1 VLSLNTYLFLL
12 LPIPTAK
19 RTKRTGVKAP
29 EEDQATGPDSNLA
42 PEDPDGNAPDED
54 SAHKHTDADSNYSN
68 SSDAGKVSGSDT
80 SVGSKDDESNED
92 EEDPGEEFDE
102 RELGDCGDL
111 ESINCHDETET
122 RTPILSLS
130 ESVSYETLF

>member
-1 VLSLNTYLFLL
+1 MLSLHTYSFLL
-12 LPIPTAK
+12 LPTPTAK
-19 RTKRTGVKAP
+19 RTKRAGVKAP

-42 PEDPDGNAPDED
+42 TEDPDGNAPDED
-54 SAHKHTDADSNYSN
+54 SVHKHTDADSNYSN
-68 SSDAGKVSGSDT
+68 SSDAGNVSGSDT
-80 SVGSKDDESNED
+80 SVGSKED
-92 EEDPGEEFDE
+92 EEDPGEEFEE
-102 RELGDCGDL
+102 RELDDCGDL

>member
-1 VLSLNTYLFLL
+1 VLSLNTYSLSL

-19 RTKRTGVKAP
+19 RTKRTGGKAP
-29 EEDQATGPDSNLA
+29 EEEEANSPDSNLA

-54 SAHKHTDADSNYSN
+54 SVHKHNDADSNYSS
-68 SSDAGKVSGSDT
+68 SSDAGNVSGLDT
-80 SVGSKDDESNED
+80 SVRSNED
-92 EEDPGEEFDE
+92 DEDPGEEFDE

>member
-1 VLSLNTYLFLL
+1 MLSLNTYSFLL

-29 EEDQATGPDSNLA
+29 EEDQVSGPDSNLA

-54 SAHKHTDADSNYSN
+54 SVHKHTDADSNYSS
-68 SSDAGKVSGSDT
+68 SSDAGNVSGSDT
-80 SVGSKDDESNED
+80 SVGSKEDESKED
-92 EEDPGEEFDE
+92 EEDPGEEFDK
-102 RELGDCGDL
+102 RELDDCGDL

-130 ESVSYETLF
+130 ESGSYANMF

>member
-1 VLSLNTYLFLL
+1 VLELNTYSLFL

-19 RTKRTGVKAP
+19 RTKQTDGKAP
-29 EEDQATGPDSNLA
+29 EEEEANGPDSNLA

-54 SAHKHTDADSNYSN
+54 SVHKHSDADSNYSS
-68 SSDAGKVSGSDT
+68 SSDAGNVSGLDA
-80 SVGSKDDESNED
+80 SVGSNED
-92 EEDPGEEFDE
+92 DKDPGEEFDE
-102 RELGDCGDL
+102 RELDDCGDL

>member
-1 VLSLNTYLFLL
+1 MFYLNTYSLSL

-19 RTKRTGVKAP
+19 RTKQTGGKAP
-29 EEDQATGPDSNLA
+29 YEEEANSPDYNLA
-42 PEDPDGNAPDED
+42 PEDPDGIAPDED
-54 SAHKHTDADSNYSN
+54 SVHKHTDADSNYSS
-68 SSDAGKVSGSDT
+68 SSDAGNVSGSDT
-80 SVGSKDDESNED
+80 SVGSKEDESKED

-102 RELGDCGDL
+102 RELDDCGDL

-130 ESVSYETLF
+130 ESVSYETLL

>member
-1 VLSLNTYLFLL
+1 MLSLNTYSLSL
-12 LPIPTAK
+12 LPIPTVK
-19 RTKRTGVKAP
+19 RTKQTDGKAP
-29 EEDQATGPDSNLA
+29 EEEEANSPDSSLA

-54 SAHKHTDADSNYSN
+54 SVHKHTDADSNYSS
-68 SSDAGKVSGSDT
+68 SSDAGNVSGLDT
-80 SVGSKDDESNED
+80 SVGSNED

-122 RTPILSLS
+122 RTPNLSLS
-130 ESVSYETLF
+130 ESVSYESLF

>member
-1 VLSLNTYLFLL
+1 MLSLHTYSFLL
-12 LPIPTAK
+12 LPTPTAK
-19 RTKRTGVKAP
+19 RTKRAGVKAP

-42 PEDPDGNAPDED
+42 TEEPDGNAPDED
-54 SAHKHTDADSNYSN
+54 SVHKHTDADSNYSN
-68 SSDAGKVSGSDT
+68 SSDAGNVYGSDA
-80 SVGSKDDESNED
+80 SVGSKED

-102 RELGDCGDL
+102 RELDDCGDL

-130 ESVSYETLF
+130 ESGSYETLF